1 MSWLLWVWHQLFG
14 AVFGPDQGISWIL
27 SVFFLVFTLR
37 VLLLKPALSQ
47 IRAGRKMQK
56 FAPQMQK
63 IREKYKNDRQ
73 KMAQEMQK
81 MQSEQGVNPL
91 GGCLPALVQIPVFLS
106 LFHVLRGFDP
116 TEDSN
121 FAFGREGVQ
130 SFVNADIFGAKLS
143 NWITQSEQQLEQF
156 DTTRTDMIIV
166 GIPLMIVASVAT
178 YFTMRMSMK
187 RQSDAAM
194 ANPQSAMMGKV
205 MMYLAP
211 IGALV
216 SGWFLPLA
224 VLFYWLAN
232 NVWTLG
238 QQHFLTNKVDREE
251 ARQKEQ
257 DIAAK
262 KEAPR
267 PKPGQKPDRG
277 GKKAVAELD
286 EDESEDESP
295 DTTSGNGAKSGGGSK
310 AGSGSK
316 SGSGSAAKKTSQ
328 RTNGSKAGSSA
339 KTGSGSKTGSGAK
352 SGSGTS
358 SGSKNG
364 SGSAKS
370 AAGAKS
376 GGDSGGSE
384 NGGKSSGG
392 SGGGSGNK
400 KGQQSKSRSGGS
412 GKQSAAQRS
421 QKKRR

>member
-1 MSWLLWVWHQLFG
+1 MADFFGFILYPVSAILWFWHAIFGALFG
-14 AVFGPDQGISWIL
+14 KDQGISWVL
-27 SVFFLVFTLR
+27 AVFFLVFTLR

-73 KMAQEMQK
+73 KMMQEMQK

-106 LFHVLRGFDP
+106 LFHVLRSFKPD
-116 TEDSN
+116 EDSN
-121 FAFGREGVQ
+121 FVFGQEGVT
-130 SFVNADIFGAKLS
+130 SFINADIFGAKLS
-143 NWITQSEQQLEQF
+143 NTITQSEQQLEAF
-156 DTTRTDMIIV
+156 GTSRPEMIAV

-178 YFTMRMSMK
+178 FFTMRMSMK

-216 SGWFLPLA
+216 SGWFLPMA

-251 ARQKEQ
+251 QRQKER
-257 DIAAK
+257 DLEAK

-267 PKPGQKPDRG
+267 PKPGQKPKRSGESATAVEGTVVEDSTPEVSENGTGSEG
-277 GKKAVAELD
+277 G
-286 EDESEDESP
+286 
-295 DTTSGNGAKSGGGSK
+295 SGKQGSSSGAGAK
-310 AGSGSK
+310 K
-316 SGSGSAAKKTSQ
+316 SGSGAKTS
-328 RTNGSKAGSSA
+328 SAGKSS
-339 KTGSGSKTGSGAK
+339 SGAK
-352 SGSGTS
+352 SNGTP
-358 SGSKNG
+358 
-364 SGSAKS
+364 
-370 AAGAKS
+370 
-376 GGDSGGSE
+376 
-384 NGGKSSGG
+384 GGKSSGG
-392 SGGGSGNK
+392 SKGGAKSAGGASGK
-400 KGQQSKSRSGGS
+400 KGPQQKSRS